1 MVFKVED
8 ITLQNILD
16 NEQQNLI
23 IYDGDRQEF
32 YIIKNK
38 AF

>member
-32 YIIKNK
+32 YIIKK
-38 AF
+38 

>member
-1 MVFKVED
+1 MVFKIED

-32 YIIKNK
+32 YIIKK
-38 AF
+38 